1 MQSFARISIHVVF
14 STKNREPLIL
24 PDREDR
30 LYGVIGGIL
39 RADKCV
45 LLCAGGVEDH
55 VHLLVSMARDLSAS
69 DAVRNIKTGSCKWV
83 HENIA
88 GAADFEWQRGYAA
101 FSVSRSNEDAVRTY
115 FRGQKEHHRKQ
126 NYQDEFR
133 RLLALHDIEPDE
145 EYMWD

>member
-1 MQSFARISIHVVF
+1 MQSFARISIHFVF
-14 STKNREPLIL
+14 STKNRQPLIL
-24 PDREDR
+24 PEWEDR

-39 RADKCV
+39 RADKSV

-69 DAVRNIKTGSCKWV
+69 DAVRNIKTDSCKWV

-88 GAADFEWQRGYAA
+88 GASDFEWQRGYAA

-115 FRGQKEHHRKQ
+115 FRGQKEHHRRQ
-126 NYQDEFR
+126 SYQDEVR
-133 RLLALHDIEPDE
+133 RLLVLHDIEPDE